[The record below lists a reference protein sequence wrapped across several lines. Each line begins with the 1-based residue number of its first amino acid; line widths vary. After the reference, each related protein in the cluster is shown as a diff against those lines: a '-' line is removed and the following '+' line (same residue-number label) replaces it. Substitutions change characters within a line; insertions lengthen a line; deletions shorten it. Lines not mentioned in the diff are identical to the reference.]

1 MTRAFYWTVA
11 ATLFAAALLEIVYR
25 GDGWRS
31 LAVGISLTLFLT
43 LRREFTS

>member
-1 MTRAFYWTVA
+1 MTRTFYWTVTA
-11 ATLFAAALLEIVYR
+11 ALFAAALLEVYR

-31 LAVGISLTLFLT
+31 LAVGVSLTLFLT